1 MNFDI
6 IIKYF
11 QINNFFLFKL
21 TLICLIFFII
31 IILFKKLI
39 KNTEYRYYKDFHT
52 FHITDFFFTF
62 CCIVFYIIVF
72 IFTILYL
79 RLNRIGYSIDLKPKF
94 LEIKNLYISE
104 QYFILLLT
112 FLIIICFLLFLA
124 IILKTIKNFL
134 ELELMKIHLFLL
146 FPQNKNILKKSSYYI
161 FLNWFHTNLHLND
174 LINYFLRP
182 LELLVLLSKD
192 TIFDAFFN
200 SKVLRKSFLLCYHYV
215 FNLRYNCML
224 IPLIFIYDLYF
235 NDYTISILF
244 TFLFFYFIY
253 VIWFKFFTFIVEENA
268 IEFSSPAKMVYDL
281 YYNKKIVKYSNID
294 EKIWTI
300 LNLFIKLNLKGE
312 DIQYGCDVSSF
323 IFKTLHY
330 NRYVLINSKNNL
342 YYNEN
347 TKKYLNINEIE
358 EEEIYDVITQETTS
372 NQYESL
378 FYFFVILNIFSTLY
392 FIFILIL

>member
-1 MNFDI
+1 MYDI
-6 IIKYF
+6 
-11 QINNFFLFKL
+11 
-21 TLICLIFFII
+21 
-31 IILFKKLI
+31 
-39 KNTEYRYYKDFHT
+39 
-52 FHITDFFFTF
+52 
-62 CCIVFYIIVF
+62 
-72 IFTILYL
+72 
-79 RLNRIGYSIDLKPKF
+79 
-94 LEIKNLYISE
+94 
-104 QYFILLLT
+104 
-112 FLIIICFLLFLA
+112 
-124 IILKTIKNFL
+124 
-134 ELELMKIHLFLL
+134 
-146 FPQNKNILKKSSYYI
+146 
-161 FLNWFHTNLHLND
+161 
-174 LINYFLRP
+174 
-182 LELLVLLSKD
+182 
-192 TIFDAFFN
+192 
-200 SKVLRKSFLLCYHYV
+200 
-215 FNLRYNCML
+215 
-224 IPLIFIYDLYF
+224 YF

-358 EEEIYDVITQETTS
+358 EEEIYPVITQETTS
-372 NQYESL
+372 NQCESL
-378 FYFFVILNIFSTLY
+378 FYFFVILNIFFTLY